1 MSDHDQMVYKAKL
14 AEQAERYEEMVK
26 FMKAVVTG
34 SGGTLNMEERNLLS
48 VAYKNAVGA
57 RRASWRVLDSITRKE
72 QSGENTKTLNISQ
85 QYKATV
91 EKEIENICN
100 EVVDLLENT
109 LLRGKS
115 LKAEELVFYNKMK
128 GDYFR
133 YVSEVKDGSTYNDAV
148 ESAKSSYENAMEHAK
163 TLKAT
168 NPIRLGLALNF
179 SVFHYEIVQDPS
191 NACKLAKEAFDT
203 AVGELE
209 DLTEDEY
216 KDATLIMQLLRDN
229 LTLWQSEKE
238 PDEA

>member
-72 QSGENTKTLNISQ
+72 QSGENTKTLTISQ

-91 EKEIENICN
+91 ETEIENICN

-179 SVFHYEIVQDPS
+179 SVFHYEIVQDPK
-191 NACKLAKEAFDT
+191 NACILAKEAFDT

>member
-72 QSGENTKTLNISQ
+72 QSGENTKTLTISQ

-91 EKEIENICN
+91 ETEIENICN